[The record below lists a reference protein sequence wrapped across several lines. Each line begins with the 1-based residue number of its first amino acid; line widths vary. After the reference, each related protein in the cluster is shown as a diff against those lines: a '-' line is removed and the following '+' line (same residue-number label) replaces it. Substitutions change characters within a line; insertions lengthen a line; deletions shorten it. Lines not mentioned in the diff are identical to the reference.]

1 MPLMGSLVHWTQLRR
16 ESELEP
22 AINRILKPESKRIKT
37 GKKKKKNR
45 ISKDMGHLQG
55 YDIHIMGIS
64 EGERNRR
71 HI

>member
-1 MPLMGSLVHWTQLRR
+1 MPLMDSLVDWTQLTR
-16 ESELEP
+16 ESELKP
-22 AINRILKPESKRIKT
+22 AINRILKPESKRTKT
-37 GKKKKKNR
+37 GKKKTKAI

>member
-37 GKKKKKNR
+37 GKKKKTEYPR
-45 ISKDMGHLQG
+45 VW
-55 YDIHIMGIS
+55 DIYKGMIYT
-64 EGERNRR
+64 
-71 HI
+71 